1 MNQIKDMNQKK
12 ATSPCCGNHS
22 DASCSCQG
30 SNTTGNDPEDTREL
44 IRSVYGAIAAS
55 EGEEQSC
62 CGNNVENTITLKEVA
77 SQLGYSDEEIADL
90 PEGVTLSL
98 GCGNPLAIASLKPGE
113 TVLDL
118 GSGAG
123 FDCAI
128 AAERIGING
137 RVIGVDMTPEM
148 IAKARRNLA
157 GKSNIEFRLGEI
169 EHLPVADGTVDVII
183 SNCVINLSQNK
194 EQVFAETFR
203 VLRPGGRLAISDVI
217 RIAPFEGTRWE
228 GTAHICECISGSI
241 SAEELEAMLTAA
253 GFESVRIAKKA
264 ESRNYIKDWD
274 PNTGV
279 EDYVC
284 SALIEARKPGSVTE

>member
-1 MNQIKDMNQKK
+1 MNLK
-12 ATSPCCGNHS
+12 AVSSSCCGGHS
-22 DASCSCQG
+22 DTSGSCCQG
-30 SNTTGNDPEDTREL
+30 TNVTAHNPEDTREL

-55 EGEEQSC
+55 EGKEQSC
-62 CGNNVENTITLKEVA
+62 CGNNVENTITLKEAA
-77 SQLGYSDEEIADL
+77 SQLGYSDNELADL
-90 PEGVTLSL
+90 PEGVSLSL
-98 GCGNPLAIASLKPGE
+98 GCGNPLAIASLQPGE

-128 AAERIGING
+128 AAERIGRNG

-148 IAKARRNLA
+148 ITKARRNLA
-157 GKSNIEFRLGEI
+157 GKTNVEFRLGEI

-194 EQVFAETFR
+194 EQVFAEAFR
-203 VLRPGGRLAISDVI
+203 VLKTGGRLALSDVT
-217 RIAPFEGTRWE
+217 RIAPFDDTRWE
-228 GTAHICECISGSI
+228 GTAHICECISGSL
-241 SAEELEAMLTAA
+241 STEELETILTGA
-253 GFESVRIAKKA
+253 GFESVRITKKT
-264 ESRNYIKDWD
+264 ESRHYIKDWD

-284 SALIEARKPGSVTE
+284 SALIEAKKPGFVTNN